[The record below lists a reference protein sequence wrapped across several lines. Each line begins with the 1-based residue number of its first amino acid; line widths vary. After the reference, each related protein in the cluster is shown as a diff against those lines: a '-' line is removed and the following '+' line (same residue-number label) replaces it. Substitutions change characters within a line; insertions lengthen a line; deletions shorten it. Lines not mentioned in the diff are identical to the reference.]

1 MELIWHTK
9 SYKEII
15 QELSSRESGLNN
27 SEVQKRLK
35 EYGSNEL
42 PDPKVDSFFSIFL
55 KQFQSPLIYIL
66 FLASLIIFLMG
77 ELTDGF
83 IILFVLFFNALI
95 GTIQEGKAQ
104 NTLLLLK
111 EFSETNTL
119 ILREEKEI
127 IISSKEIVP
136 GDIIILQDGN
146 KIPADARIIDSHYL
160 ILDQSTLTGESVP
173 VHKVNLKSLNKKLS
187 PADQNNMVFKGTHIV
202 AGNGKAI
209 VVATGLNTILGKI
222 SKKIET
228 INTEIPLKRN
238 IENIAKIII
247 TLVGIISL
255 LLFIIGIWS
264 GNNIREMFKIVVSLS
279 VSVIPEGL
287 PIVITLILT
296 RGVFKMSKQN
306 VLVKR
311 LQAVESLGEAEIIA
325 VDKTGTIT
333 KNEMIIQKIYTNNK
347 LFEVGGIGY
356 EPKGKISFNGK
367 IINPR
372 NYPELMMMGK
382 LALFCANA
390 RVFYS
395 EEKDQWLVSGE
406 PTEAS
411 LLVLGHKIG
420 FNKSKLEEKYPLI
433 IDIPFSH
440 ANKYHGTT
448 HLIDNKGLLKIVG
461 APETVLSLCYKLS
474 LEEKKIIES
483 MIRKMSKQG
492 LRVLAVGI
500 NENVSF
506 EYKEADTKKLTFIG
520 LFGMKDGLRPEVIE
534 AVKKTKLAGVK
545 VIMITGD
552 HKITAQAVAREAG
565 IFIEGD
571 SILTGKDI
579 DELSDEE
586 FKFELE
592 KTTVFARVS
601 PEHKLKIIKA
611 YKDNGKIIAM
621 TGDGVNDAPS
631 LVAADLGVAM
641 GKIGTEVAKE
651 ASDLVLLDDNF
662 GSIVDAI
669 KEGRNIYKNI
679 KRVILYL
686 FSTGIGEIMVITVA
700 IILKLPLPLLA
711 AQIIWLNLVTDSFP
725 ILAMSFDSKGGQSFY
740 HEKFSHRKKIIDSL
754 MIQRMIIMAT
764 PMVIGTLIL
773 FKYYL
778 QIDSIKALTV
788 SLTVLAAFQWLNAW
802 NCISK
807 TQSLFKEKIL
817 QHKFLIGATLLVIGL
832 QLLAVYTPFFQ
843 KILHTTPLSFI
854 DWLLIIVVGF
864 SVVIFEEIRKWLY
877 QIFD

>member
-1 MELIWHTK
+1 
-9 SYKEII
+9 
-15 QELSSRESGLNN
+15 
-27 SEVQKRLK
+27 
-35 EYGSNEL
+35 
-42 PDPKVDSFFSIFL
+42 
-55 KQFQSPLIYIL
+55 
-66 FLASLIIFLMG
+66 
-77 ELTDGF
+77 
-83 IILFVLFFNALI
+83 
-95 GTIQEGKAQ
+95 
-104 NTLLLLK
+104 
-111 EFSETNTL
+111 
-119 ILREEKEI
+119 
-127 IISSKEIVP
+127 
-136 GDIIILQDGN
+136 
-146 KIPADARIIDSHYL
+146 
-160 ILDQSTLTGESVP
+160 
-173 VHKVNLKSLNKKLS
+173 
-187 PADQNNMVFKGTHIV
+187 
-202 AGNGKAI
+202 
-209 VVATGLNTILGKI
+209 
-222 SKKIET
+222 
-228 INTEIPLKRN
+228 
-238 IENIAKIII
+238 
-247 TLVGIISL
+247 
-255 LLFIIGIWS
+255 
-264 GNNIREMFKIVVSLS
+264 
-279 VSVIPEGL
+279 
-287 PIVITLILT
+287 
-296 RGVFKMSKQN
+296 MSKQN